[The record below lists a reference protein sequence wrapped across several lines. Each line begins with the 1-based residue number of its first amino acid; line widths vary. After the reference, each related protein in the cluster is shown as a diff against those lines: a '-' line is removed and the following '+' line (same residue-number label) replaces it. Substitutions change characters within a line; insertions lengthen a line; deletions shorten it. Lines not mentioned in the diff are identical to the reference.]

1 MAYGWILRGT
11 RKNIAT
17 TARQIRLNFIGA
29 VSLEGHTII
38 HTEVE
43 RVNAQTIKSFLK
55 SLRKRHTPEKEIHVI
70 WDNAAYHKS
79 KDVQSYAKDSNIK
92 LHYLPSYS
100 PNLNPIERLWKMMHE
115 AVTTSAK
122 NYPTQIN
129 KMCYSD
135 AMKKT
140 DGRSLPHSAREAIRR
155 HAVAQVLSGES
166 PEKVIKALGFHRSC
180 IDDWLSRYEQ
190 GGEQALSTGKI
201 TGRPR
206 KCPDEYADRL
216 RELVK
221 TNPLQLDF
229 HDALWTRSMI
239 QILLK
244 DKFGIE
250 VSERSVGNILS
261 RLGMSA
267 QRPGFKAY
275 EQNPDQVKVWLRET
289 WPEVQREAKRRRAR
303 VYFGDES
310 TIRSDYHRGTTW
322 GVRGDTPVVAKTGR
336 RFSVNML
343 SAVSPKGHLRF
354 MVTESRVT
362 ADVFIDFLRR
372 LLHNAK
378 RSVYLIVD
386 GHPIHRAKKVQEFVR
401 NSQGKLTLVWLPP
414 YSPELNPDELVWH
427 HVKSQR
433 IGRTVVATKEQLMA
447 LARSVLHSLQQNTQ
461 IIKRFFYEKH
471 VRYILN

>member
-1 MAYGWILRGT
+1 MYPFLHFIRVPWPVVYFCKPAIDIIMQSRWYSAFVASRHSCSWISW
-11 RKNIAT
+11 KKY
-17 TARQIRLNFIGA
+17 
-29 VSLEGHTII
+29 
-38 HTEVE
+38 
-43 RVNAQTIKSFLK
+43 AQ
-55 SLRKRHTPEKEIHVI
+55 
-70 WDNAAYHKS
+70 
-79 KDVQSYAKDSNIK
+79 QSS
-92 LHYLPSYS
+92 SG
-100 PNLNPIERLWKMMHE
+100 
-115 AVTTSAK
+115 VTTSAK

-206 KCPDEYADRL
+206 KFPDEYADRL

-261 RLGMSA
+261 RWGMSA

-275 EQNPDQVKVWLRET
+275 EQNPDQVKVWLKET

-336 RFSVNML
+336 RFSVNRL

-401 NSQGKLTLVWLPP
+401 NSQGKLTLVLLPP